1 MNTFLVW
8 DPWATKYGV
17 WIQEYHMGI
26 EVTVMEVGQISLL
39 SGPGVG
45 VESHGVVPWT
55 TYCFH
60 VFHGL
65 QHPQCLG
72 AVRHGPILKD
82 WSPHFLE
89 ESRPGEGRSL
99 FTASWLALGGCS
111 LTPSSNCVM
120 ITAQRTKSTLLR
132 LGEVM

>member
-1 MNTFLVW
+1 MGLMNTFLVW

-72 AVRHGPILKD
+72 AVRHGPILK
-82 WSPHFLE
+82 H
-89 ESRPGEGRSL
+89 SL
-99 FTASWLALGGCS
+99 LVRLQTSVTTSETSVENSKIYDSDQLYCLLHCS
-111 LTPSSNCVM
+111 LAHVH
-120 ITAQRTKSTLLR
+120 RT
-132 LGEVM
+132 